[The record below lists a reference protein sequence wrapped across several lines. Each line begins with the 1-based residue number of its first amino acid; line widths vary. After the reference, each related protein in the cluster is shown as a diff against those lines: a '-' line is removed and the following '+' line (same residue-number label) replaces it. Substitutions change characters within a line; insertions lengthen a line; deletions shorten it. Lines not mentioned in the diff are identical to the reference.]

1 MKIAITGGSGFI
13 GRKLVSR
20 HLSQGD
26 ELRVLSRHSSSG
38 DSNMKGL
45 VKWYQGD
52 LLTNEK
58 LESFVD
64 GVDVLYHCA
73 GEIHDENRM
82 RALHVDG
89 SKRLIKAATGR
100 IGRWVQLS
108 SVGAY
113 GKKLDGIVSEQTDL
127 NPSGIY
133 EITKVES
140 DCLVS
145 RAARDGA
152 FECVVLRPSN
162 VYGAEMSN
170 QSLYSFIEMIRR
182 GWFFFIGEQGASA
195 NYIHVDNV
203 VEGLLRCGMQAAAR
217 GQVYNL
223 SDHRTMEEFVAIITK
238 CLGSTKPTL
247 RLPEWPVRQ
256 LIKLLANIKS
266 FPLTAARVDA
276 LTGRA
281 LYATDKIEK
290 ELNYRHIVTMEAGLI
305 ELTEFW
311 QHRFM
316 G

>member
-26 ELRVLSRHSSSG
+26 ELRVFSRRAPGESD
-38 DSNMKGL
+38 DSRGL
-45 VKWYQGD
+45 LKRYQGD
-52 LLTNEK
+52 LLTYEE

-73 GEIHDENRM
+73 GEIRDENRM
-82 RALHVDG
+82 KTLHVDATQ
-89 SKRLIKAATGR
+89 RLIKAATGR

-113 GKKLDGIVSEQTDL
+113 GKIIEGSVNEQTEL
-127 NPSGIY
+127 NPSGMY
-133 EITKVES
+133 EITKVDS
-140 DCLVS
+140 DDLVS

-162 VYGAEMSN
+162 VYGADMSN

-182 GWFFFIGEQGASA
+182 GWFFFIGEPGASA
-195 NYIHVDNV
+195 NYIHVGNV
-203 VEGLLRCGMQAAAR
+203 VEGLLRCGMQDAAR
-217 GQVYNL
+217 GQIYNL
-223 SDHRTMEEFVAIITK
+223 SDQRTMEQFVATIAKT
-238 CLGSTKPTL
+238 LGKTMPVL

-256 LIKLLANIKS
+256 SAKLLGNIKS
-266 FPLTAARVDA
+266 FPLTVARVDA

-281 LYATDKIEK
+281 IYAIDKIEK
-290 ELNYRHIVTMEAGLI
+290 ELNYRHIVSMEAGLI
-305 ELTEFW
+305 EITEFW
-311 QHRFM
+311 QSRFRK
-316 G
+316 

>member
-13 GRKLVSR
+13 GRKLVYR

-26 ELRVLSRHSSSG
+26 ELRVLSRRASG
-38 DSNMKGL
+38 DDDDLRGL
-45 VKWYQGD
+45 LKWYKGD
-52 LLTNEK
+52 LLTNEE

-73 GEIHDENRM
+73 GEIRYENRM
-82 RALHVDG
+82 MALNVDG
-89 SKRLIKAATGR
+89 TRRLIKAATGR

-113 GKKLDGIVSEQTDL
+113 GKIPKGSINEQTEL
-127 NPSGIY
+127 NPSGMY
-133 EITKVES
+133 EITKVDS
-140 DCLVS
+140 DKLVS
-145 RAARDGA
+145 RAAAAGA

-162 VYGAEMSN
+162 VYGADMSN
-170 QSLYSFIEMIRR
+170 QSLYSLVEMIRR
-182 GWFFFIGEQGASA
+182 GWFFFIGKPGASA

-203 VEGLLRCGMQAAAR
+203 VEGLLRCGMQGAAR

-223 SDHRTMEEFVAIITK
+223 SDQRTMEQFVATIAIS
-238 CLGSTKPTL
+238 LGKTVPVL

-256 LIKLLANIKS
+256 SIKLLGNIKS
-266 FPLTAARVDA
+266 FPLTAARLDA

-281 LYATDKIEK
+281 VYATDKIEK

-305 ELTEFW
+305 ELTKFW
-311 QHRFM
+311 KRRLR